1 MLINKLWGEDGQ
13 FGDISTPARNKAV
26 AAVEIG
32 VPMIWSTRPKNIS
45 SLTPSHSQ
53 HKHMRSTALNYAR
66 LCTQNTSAAVSSC
79 AKTGAC
85 STKKQNGSG
94 TSAEGQGVARFK
106 HRSLCLQKWRD
117 GVIQMQPS
125 PPQRRTAAVVLS
137 DTIYD
142 TI

>member
-32 VPMIWSTRPKNIS
+32 VSVILVHQSEKFYNIS
-45 SLTPSHSQ
+45 SLDPSHSQ
-53 HKHMRSTALNYAR
+53 HKYMRSKDLNCAR
-66 LCTQNTSAAVSSC
+66 VCTQNTSAAVSSC

-94 TSAEGQGVARFK
+94 ASAEGQGVDF
-106 HRSLCLQKWRD
+106 L
-117 GVIQMQPS
+117 
-125 PPQRRTAAVVLS
+125 
-137 DTIYD
+137 Y
-142 TI
+142 